1 MKFQSIHIAVL
12 SALLS
17 QAAPLTE
24 ESQESVI
31 ERAKR
36 MVPLV
41 RAINDEFD
49 RVLLDLKHETLNMK
63 LMVSL
68 DGRETDG
75 SEKLIAHEFVEGYLG
90 LKAGHEAFEQ
100 DGPPQLGQ
108 AGKSDGSVHRTP
120 RDIHAKVIPG
130 EEDFDDDLEPKEIVD
145 KEEST
150 SFSSTAEAAENEES
164 AAKNE
169 ETVSEEAI
177 EITTDDIP
185 SEANSEE
192 VEPLSLPKVSENT
205 EDSDISGETEDV
217 SADEET
223 REIHDITETN
233 SDDGLESK
241 VIEEEDPIVSP
252 RVAEN
257 AEDSESFIETGDEP
271 LLEETSEIYDE
282 DVISETNAN
291 VEIESSDIIEG
302 AEPTAL
308 PGVQET
314 TETSVNPSEI
324 EDVSVLEEVE
334 NGLNPEDN
342 MEFNEII
349 EE

>member
-1 MKFQSIHIAVL
+1 MKLQSIHIAVL

-17 QAAPLTE
+17 QAAPLIE

-49 RVLLDLKHETLNMK
+49 RVLLDLKHETLNMN
-63 LMVSL
+63 LMTSL

-100 DGPPQLGQ
+100 DGPPQLEQ

-120 RDIHAKVIPG
+120 RDIHAEVIPG
-130 EEDFDDDLEPKEIVD
+130 EEGLDDDLEPKEIVD
-145 KEEST
+145 EEEST
-150 SFSSTAEAAENEES
+150 SFSSTAEATENEES

-223 REIHDITETN
+223 REIHDISETN
-233 SDDGLESK
+233 PDDGLESK
-241 VIEEEDPIVSP
+241 EAIEEEDPIVSP

-257 AEDSESFIETGDEP
+257 AESFIETGDEP
-271 LLEETSEIYDE
+271 VLEETSEINDE

-302 AEPTAL
+302 AEPTTL
-308 PGVQET
+308 PDVQET
-314 TETSVNPSEI
+314 IETSVNPSEI
-324 EDVSVLEEVE
+324 EDVSELEEVE
-334 NGLNPEDN
+334 SGLNPEDN
-342 MEFNEII
+342 KEFNEII
-349 EE
+349 DE